1 MEHKAS
7 EPSAEARETPAAP
20 VVGVETEQRIS
31 WLTPLVGA
39 VAAACVYFAG
49 KRGWALGLFLG
60 SLLAW
65 LNFRWLRRAMD
76 ALVAGSAAQ
85 ADVARPR
92 VPLLT
97 YFAAGFR
104 YGLLA
109 VGVYVIFIYLHVPL
123 VSLILGL
130 CALGAAAVAA
140 SVWEILH
147 PVD

>member
-1 MEHKAS
+1 MERKPS
-7 EPSAEARETPAAP
+7 EPAAEARETPAARI
-20 VVGVETEQRIS
+20 VGLETERRIS
-31 WLTPLVGA
+31 RLTPLMGA
-39 VAAACVYFAG
+39 VAGVSVYFAG

-65 LNFRWLRRAMD
+65 LNFRWLRRGMD
-76 ALVAGSAAQ
+76 ALVTGSAAQ
-85 ADVARPR
+85 AGLAQPR
-92 VPLLT
+92 LPLLT
-97 YFAAGFR
+97 YFAAAFR

-147 PVD
+147 PAD

>member
-1 MEHKAS
+1 MEPKPS
-7 EPSAEARETPAAP
+7 EPPAARGEVSSAP
-20 VVGVETEQRIS
+20 VVGLGTERRIA
-31 WLTPLVGA
+31 WMTPLIG
-39 VAAACVYFAG
+39 AAAAAPVYFSY
-49 KRGWALGLFLG
+49 RHDWALGLFLG

-65 LNFRWLRRAMD
+65 LNFRWLRRGLD
-76 ALVAGSAAQ
+76 ALVAGSVAQ
-85 ADVARPR
+85 QGLAQPR

-97 YFAAGFR
+97 YFAAAFR

-109 VGVYVIFIYLHVPL
+109 IGVYVIFIYLHVPL

-147 PVD
+147 PAD